1 VPSESV
7 ERYLAAFPEDVRVAL
22 EKLRKIIKAAA
33 PGTTEV
39 VSYKTPIFKY

>member
-1 VPSESV
+1 MPAKKSAPLESV

-33 PGTTEV
+33 PGD
-39 VSYKTPIFKY
+39 S